1 MSVTVI
7 VGERVGLATEGLSLR
22 VAGPL
27 TVATAPDLRRR
38 LREEARTDDVQMVL
52 DLEAVTGMDAS
63 GVAALLDASRFIVGR
78 PGGSVTVRA
87 NPVVVRALKET
98 GTLAAFNIC
107 SG

>member
-1 MSVTVI
+1 MTATVI
-7 VGERVGLATEGLSLR
+7 VGKRVGLALEGLSLR

-63 GVAALLDASRFIVGR
+63 GVAALLDASRFIVAR
-78 PGGSVTVRA
+78 PGGSLTVRA

-98 GTLAAFNIC
+98 GTLSAFNIWN
-107 SG
+107 G